1 MTVVD
6 ATFELFDEAP
16 VRGVFSAS
24 SRMTVLDHF
33 RIPYEIDPGLGGYD
47 IEQLRPYRAV
57 PRCTGSATWMERL
70 SRRPSGVPIVRRRS
84 RCLLGCSATR

>member
-33 RIPYEIDPGLGGYD
+33 RIPYEIDPG
-47 IEQLRPYRAV
+47 
-57 PRCTGSATWMERL
+57 
-70 SRRPSGVPIVRRRS
+70 
-84 RCLLGCSATR
+84 